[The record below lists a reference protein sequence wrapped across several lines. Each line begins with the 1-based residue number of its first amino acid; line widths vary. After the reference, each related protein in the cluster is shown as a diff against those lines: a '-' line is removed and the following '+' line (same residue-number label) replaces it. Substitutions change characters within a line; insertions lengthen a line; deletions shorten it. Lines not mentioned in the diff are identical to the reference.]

1 MHLLGFNGSLKM
13 TNLLSMSFFKTYS
26 AWLLLPFLGILF
38 GILAST
44 ANPLAIGMGASSFI
58 GIVLLSKP
66 TWNVDLIIILG
77 LLVSGL
83 VTLFFGN
90 LATKMVWGVSILGF
104 MMLMAAFYRVI
115 TTPQVIKSTPA
126 FVWIALLFFI
136 YAIADSVLQF
146 YSAKEVIGGFKRYF
160 QAWGLLFGLCW
171 LDFNK
176 KNIDR
181 WCLFV
186 LVICLLQAPFCLYE
200 NIVLVPFREGYV
212 EALPGLE
219 PIDVVAG
226 TFGAMMLGGGNSA
239 EMAVAL
245 IMMFAFLLTRFRE
258 NVLTSK
264 QLLWLSLVLLSPLG
278 MGETKIVVILFP
290 LMIAVLYRK
299 EFLSRPHYL
308 VAALILGTVFTAI
321 TLNIYMIL
329 NKTTLDGLIFDTLK
343 YNVYEVGYGSFYLN
357 RTTVLTFWAEHQ
369 STANPLSFLFGNGL
383 GSAQEGDLSDPGGH
397 INARYP
403 GSGLGFTG
411 IAMLLWELGVFG
423 VGLFLSIIVLAWR
436 CANRVIKVAV
446 DPAARADASAI
457 QAGLF
462 LFAIFPLY
470 LNSLLSQFS
479 FQVIFTFMLG
489 YLAWLHKQ
497 YVGNKP

>member
-1 MHLLGFNGSLKM
+1 MRWLGFEGSLKM
-13 TNLLSMSFFKTYS
+13 INPLSISFFRTYS

-38 GILAST
+38 GVLAST
-44 ANPLAIGMGASSFI
+44 ANPLAIGMGASAFI
-58 GIVLLSKP
+58 GIALLSKP

-77 LLVSGL
+77 LFVAGL
-83 VTLFFGN
+83 VTLFFGD

-104 MMLMAAFYRVI
+104 MMLMAAFYRLMI
-115 TTPQVIKSTPA
+115 TPQIIKFTPA

-181 WCLFV
+181 WCQFV

-200 NIVLVPFREGYV
+200 RIVLVPFRQGYV
-212 EALPGLE
+212 AARPGLE
-219 PIDVVAG
+219 AIDVVAG
-226 TFGAMMLGGGNSA
+226 TFGAIMLGGGNSA

-245 IMMFAFLLTRFRE
+245 MMMFAFLLTRYRE
-258 NVLTSK
+258 NAMTSK
-264 QLLWLSLVLLSPLG
+264 QLLWLSAVLLSPLG

-308 VAALILGTVFTAI
+308 VAASILGTVFTAI
-321 TLNIYMIL
+321 TLNIYMII

-343 YNVYEVGYGSFYLN
+343 YNVYEVGYGNFYLN

-369 STANPLSFLFGNGL
+369 SGANPISFLFGNGL
-383 GSAQEGDLSDPGGH
+383 GSAQEGDSSGAGGH

-403 GSGLGFTG
+403 SSGLGFTG
-411 IAMLLWELGVFG
+411 VAMLLWELGVFG
-423 VGLFLSIIVLAWR
+423 VSLFLLIIVLAWR

-446 DPAARADASAI
+446 DPAARADAAAI
-457 QAGLF
+457 QVGLF
-462 LFAIFPLY
+462 LFAIYPFY

-479 FQVIFTFMLG
+479 FQMLFTFMLG

-497 YVGNKP
+497 SVGNKP